1 MPAGT
6 FAKRSYETG
15 LYEFYFSDMR
25 GLLDINSSPQEVADN
40 ALTVAQ
46 NVYGRT
52 EGGVQWRKGM
62 AVKGGIIG
70 GAPAHVDGLFRF
82 FQSIIDAT
90 PQNPA
95 AAVTLEQCGGNLYN
109 ADTQAQIGGANVLG
123 ANALPWAALQVF
135 DADHLLPGPAAPTN
149 SAPTSGGSLAA
160 GTYLV
165 SVSWTNAAGETQVGA
180 DLSVVV
186 TLNQKVSI
194 IQPTPPI
201 GAAGWNVYAS
211 TVGGGHATETKQ
223 NGGSPIPIGTTTF
236 NFTALVGGSALPV
249 ANTAISG
256 SDVCVMTTGS
266 GGPYLYDGNAVSTPA
281 AWTANAA
288 SARWCVVVG
297 DVLYFGGIPAAPNQ
311 VVAMLL
317 GHAEQFGFVF
327 NFSLPVT
334 GLGTVGQGTN
344 SAVVVGM
351 SAGVGL
357 IIGYGINTYQTSEI
371 DSNDGVAAGRTM
383 ETINGLCYFL
393 GSTDY
398 YVCDGVSL
406 QGLGINIRP
415 WILNDPLSVGAFDL
429 PMNGD
434 RTKSWSLYYNN
445 RIYTFYDSSQ
455 AGFPN
460 AGVVYDLKLG
470 GWTSYAGPTLNA
482 GCLLNAPQDAEP
494 PAVLVGDSR
503 KAQIYTFDVYNGT
516 GHMIDD
522 AGTNIYVYVTSKFF
536 KIGIPDAPKMVRR
549 VYPELFVET
558 FDGSLVLTTDYGIN
572 NAAEIIAGQA
582 QTGGIWDVSDW
593 DNFNWSTGFQQFI
606 NQRCDFDLQFEALSI
621 GISSQDKNPPA
632 IWQAAK
638 CIYSQNPSR

>member
-6 FAKRSYETG
+6 YAPRSYKTG

-25 GLLDINSSPQEVADN
+25 GLLDINSSPQETADN
-40 ALTVAQ
+40 ALTIAQ
-46 NVYGRT
+46 NVYGRN
-52 EGGVQWRKGM
+52 EGGVQCRKGM
-62 AVKGGIIG
+62 TAKGGIIG
-70 GAPAHVDGLFRF
+70 GAPAHTDGLYRF
-82 FQSIIDAT
+82 FQTVIDAV

-95 AAVTLEQCGGNLYN
+95 VAVTLEQCGGNLYN

-123 ANALPWAALQVF
+123 ANALPWSACQAF
-135 DADHLLPGPAAPTN
+135 DASHLLPVPAAPTN
-149 SAPTSGGSLAA
+149 AAPVAGGSLAA

-165 SVSWTNAAGETQVGA
+165 SVSWLNAVGETLVGA
-180 DLSVVV
+180 DDLIAI
-186 TLNQKVSI
+186 TLNQKVTI
-194 IQPTPPI
+194 NQPAAPPI
-201 GAAGWNVYAS
+201 GATGWRVYAS
-211 TVGGGHATETKQ
+211 TAGGGHGTETLQ
-223 NGGSPIPIGTTTF
+223 AATIPIGTTTF
-236 NFTALVGGSALPV
+236 LFTTLVAGAALPV
-249 ANTAISG
+249 ANTAVAA
-256 SDVCVMTTGS
+256 SDVFIAATGS

-281 AWTANAA
+281 DWTTFAA
-288 SARWCVVVG
+288 GARWCVLVG
-297 DVLYFGGIPAAPNQ
+297 DVLYFAGLPSQPNQ

-317 GHAEQFGFVF
+317 GKIETFGFVF

-351 SAGVGL
+351 SQGIGL
-357 IIGYGINTYQTSEI
+357 IIGYGINTYQTTEI

-383 ETINGLCYFL
+383 QTINGLCYFL

-415 WILNDPLSVGAFDL
+415 WILNDPLAVNQFDL

-445 RIYTFYDSSQ
+445 RIYTFYDSTQ
-455 AGFPN
+455 EGVPN

-470 GWTSYAGPTLNA
+470 GWTSYAGPKLNC

-494 PAVLVGDSR
+494 PAVLVGDSK
-503 KAQIYTFDVYNGT
+503 KAQIYNFDVYNGN

-522 AGTNIYVYVTSKFF
+522 AGTPIYAFASSKFF
-536 KIGIPDAPKMVRR
+536 KIGLPDAPKVARR

-558 FDGSLVLTTDYGIN
+558 FDGTLTLTTDYG
-572 NAAEIIAGQA
+572 ATRVAEILTGQA
-582 QTGGIWDVSDW
+582 NAGAVWDVSNW
-593 DNFNWSTGFQQFI
+593 DASSWSSSGYLQFV
-606 NQRCDFDLQFEALSI
+606 NQRGEFNTPFEALSI
-621 GISSQDKNPPA
+621 GIVSQDTNPPWV
-632 IWQAAK
+632 WQGAK
-638 CIYSQNPSR
+638 LVYIQQPSR